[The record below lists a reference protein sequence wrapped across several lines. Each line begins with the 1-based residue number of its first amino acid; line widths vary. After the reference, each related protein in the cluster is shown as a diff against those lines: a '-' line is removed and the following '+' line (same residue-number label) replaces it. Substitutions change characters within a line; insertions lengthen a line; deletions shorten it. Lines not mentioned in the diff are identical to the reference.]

1 MTKVRVGP
9 VGVAAVG
16 NRRERRAV
24 VRHWWEL
31 DGRRGGWWLL
41 AGLVPFGFGRPAG
54 RLRRSSSTDLSQWR
68 PFCYVKLES
77 RSGSI

>member
-41 AGLVPFGFGRPAG
+41 AGLVPFGFGRPGGSGGVAQ
-54 RLRRSSSTDLSQWR
+54 LT
-68 PFCYVKLES
+68 S
-77 RSGSI
+77 RSGDHSAT